1 VTRGRHSLETTKN
14 PKRRLAL
21 LTAPLVTALVIG
33 AGVATSGFVR
43 HSGPPSADAGNIGA
57 AALTGT
63 SAGPTIGPSATA
75 AEADSGP
82 RTLGTS
88 RSVERLPLVAHRK
101 PRPTGR
107 LWTTANLNLRVVPTP
122 RSATKGLLKSGQ
134 HVAVTGRHRGAY
146 AEVIVGTATRWVTA
160 SYLSAHKEQKPAAL
174 GLVDRSCPGTQG
186 TENGL
191 TPAAV
196 RVYRAVCNNFPQITT
211 YGGYDAHGEHAS
223 GRAIDIMTSDTG
235 LGNRIKTFLQA
246 NAGTLNL
253 YDIIFQQHIWTPERA
268 GEGWRSMPDRG
279 SPTANHF
286 DHVHV
291 SVN

>member
-1 VTRGRHSLETTKN
+1 MTRGRHSLEPTKS

-21 LTAPLVTALVIG
+21 LTAPLVTVLVVG

-43 HSGPPSADAGNIGA
+43 PSDSPTTAAGNIGA
-57 AALTGT
+57 AALSGT
-63 SAGPTIGPSATA
+63 SSNA
-75 AEADSGP
+75 AENADSGS

-88 RSVERLPLVAHRK
+88 RSVERVPLVDNRVPK
-101 PRPTGR
+101 PTGR
-107 LWTTANLNLRVVPTP
+107 LWTTAALDLRVEPSEK
-122 RSATKGLLKSGQ
+122 SATKGLLKSGK
-134 HVAVTGRHRGAY
+134 HVAVTGRHRGNY
-146 AEVIVGTATRWVTA
+146 AEVIVGRLTRWVTA
-160 SYLSAHKEQKPAAL
+160 DYLSKHKEKKPATM

-196 RVYRAVCNNFPQITT
+196 KVYRAVCNNFPQITT

-223 GRAIDIMTSDTG
+223 GKAIDIMTSDTG
-235 LGNRIKTFLQA
+235 LGNRIKSFLQA
-246 NAGTLNL
+246 NAGALNL

-279 SPTANHF
+279 
-286 DHVHV
+286 
-291 SVN
+291 